1 MRLRSST
8 PPVRKTVPAA
18 ILAALLAGG
27 AVLAGCDAGGY
38 DTEPPPPAEV
48 EADPADSAA
57 VDATDSTVLDSAQD
71 EAPAAEDAAGPPP
84 EPPAEGEVDPAAD
97 TLFF

>member
-1 MRLRSST
+1 MPLPST
-8 PPVRKTVPAA
+8 PPVRKTVLAA
-18 ILAALLAGG
+18 ILAGG

-38 DTEPPPPAEV
+38 DTDPPPPAEV

-57 VDATDSTVLDSAQD
+57 VDATDSTVLDSTQD

-84 EPPAEGEVDPAAD
+84 EPPGEGEVDPAAD